1 MSTEVKMV
9 PIEWIDHR
17 LELLTTAEQ
26 YTLMLYRL
34 STYVTINVIDDAAML
49 AFGLS

>member
-1 MSTEVKMV
+1 MKMV
-9 PIEWIDHR
+9 PFEWFDHR

-26 YTLMLYRL
+26 YTLILYRL
-34 STYVTINVIDDAAML
+34 ATYVTINVIDDAAML